1 MKIHSFKIKLGLF
14 VSAMTVIVL
23 IFGVN
28 RIVINQLREEA
39 RQQVEHLA
47 KIYSDAIN
55 SDNEEDIRLVM
66 DILLPSMKFPII
78 ITSGDEIS
86 AVLNLDISE
95 KEGTP
100 LYKQKTTVTMQEM
113 DENFQPLALY
123 WNEVQWGKIHYA
135 DPQVVNQLR
144 WIPYFEVG
152 FGLVFIVLTLWGF
165 QLIRR
170 SEKNLIY
177 AGMARETAHQLGT
190 PISSLMGWVKLLRE
204 SKEDHTFLI
213 DAMDE
218 DVARLS
224 EISERFSKIG
234 SQPRLNTLNILE
246 IVQEAVD
253 YIQHRL
259 PKQSEI
265 SISLQ
270 GDDVLNIP
278 GDKVLLRWAVDNLL
292 KNAVDA
298 ISSKSGEI
306 SIISFKERDNVVLD
320 IIDSGKGIP
329 RKNWKNIFR
338 PGFSS
343 KSRGWGLGLSLT
355 QRIVEEIHNGNI
367 KVLRS
372 QAGETVFRLEFPES
386 SS

>member
-1 MKIHSFKIKLGLF
+1 
-14 VSAMTVIVL
+14 
-23 IFGVN
+23 
-28 RIVINQLREEA
+28 
-39 RQQVEHLA
+39 
-47 KIYSDAIN
+47 
-55 SDNEEDIRLVM
+55 
-66 DILLPSMKFPII
+66 
-78 ITSGDEIS
+78 
-86 AVLNLDISE
+86 
-95 KEGTP
+95 
-100 LYKQKTTVTMQEM
+100 
-113 DENFQPLALY
+113 
-123 WNEVQWGKIHYA
+123 
-135 DPQVVNQLR
+135 
-144 WIPYFEVG
+144 
-152 FGLVFIVLTLWGF
+152 
-165 QLIRR
+165 
-170 SEKNLIY
+170 
-177 AGMARETAHQLGT
+177 
-190 PISSLMGWVKLLRE
+190 VKLLRE

-306 SIISFKERDNVVLD
+306 TIISFKERDNVVLD